1 MSTDRVVLVTGGSL
15 GIGQATVAAFAARGY
30 RVVAMAR
37 DADRLAAS
45 VAQLDHPLRA
55 RVSAMPGDVR
65 DEADV
70 AAAVGGTMARHGRL
84 DVLVNSAGI
93 SMRASRRLVESDVAE
108 WRRIIDINLTG
119 TYLMCRAAL
128 PHLEASPDAAVVNIQ
143 STAAYAAK
151 AGVGVYAA
159 SKFGVRALTESL
171 IDEYRGTGIRV
182 SSVSPG
188 PVDTNIWSHKI
199 EPPDAARRSTMIRAA
214 DIADIVVWLI
224 ERPASLHIPDI
235 TVTPTRFAR

>member
-15 GIGQATVAAFAARGY
+15 GIGQATAAAFAARGY

-84 DVLVNSAGI
+84 DVLVNSAGV
-93 SMRASRRLVESDVAE
+93 SMRASRRLVESDIAE
-108 WRRIIDINLTG
+108 WHRIIDINLTG
-119 TYLMCRAAL
+119 TFLMCRAAL

-143 STAAYAAK
+143 STAAHAAK

-214 DIADIVVWLI
+214 DIADIVVWLV

>member
-37 DADRLAAS
+37 DAERLAAS

-55 RVSAMPGDVR
+55 CVSAIPGDVR
-65 DEADV
+65 EEVDV
-70 AAAVGGTMARHGRL
+70 AAAVGGTIERHGRL
-84 DVLVNSAGI
+84 DVLVNSAGV
-93 SMRASRRLVESDVAE
+93 SMRASRRLVQSDVAE

-159 SKFGVRALTESL
+159 SKFGVRALTETL

-199 EPPDAARRSTMIRAA
+199 EPPDAVRRSTMIRAA

>member
-37 DADRLAAS
+37 DAERLAAS
-45 VAQLDHPLRA
+45 VAQLEHPLRA
-55 RVSAMPGDVR
+55 RVSAIPGDVR
-65 DEADV
+65 EEAAA
-70 AAAVGGTMARHGRL
+70 AAAVGETMARHGRL
-84 DVLVNSAGI
+84 DVLINSAGV

-188 PVDTNIWSHKI
+188 PVDTNIWSHKS
-199 EPPDAARRSTMIRAA
+199 EPPDAVRRSTMIRAA
-214 DIADIVVWLI
+214 DIADIVVWLV